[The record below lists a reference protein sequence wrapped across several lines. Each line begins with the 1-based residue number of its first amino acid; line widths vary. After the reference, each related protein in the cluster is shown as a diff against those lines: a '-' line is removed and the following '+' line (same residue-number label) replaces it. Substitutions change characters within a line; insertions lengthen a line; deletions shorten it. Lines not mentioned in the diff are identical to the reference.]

1 MLSLTHLLLVNTF
14 NFFSCSHLSFHSG
27 VFVSVKNELRNL
39 TIEILDS
46 RICAIRPEYWEP
58 MLYYMAVTTFLVF
71 LIPIIV
77 ITVLY
82 VLMGVTLY
90 KASHRPLNN
99 NNNNATMHEHI
110 VIHHH
115 GQQQFWLRQNTAS
128 IIKSRPMRNSRR
140 AVLKMLG
147 KKRKLLLI
155 EYFI

>member
-1 MLSLTHLLLVNTF
+1 
-14 NFFSCSHLSFHSG
+14 
-27 VFVSVKNELRNL
+27 
-39 TIEILDS
+39 
-46 RICAIRPEYWEP
+46 
-58 MLYYMAVTTFLVF
+58 
-71 LIPIIV
+71 
-77 ITVLY
+77 
-82 VLMGVTLY
+82 MGVTLY